1 MRETPRSLGLYYILC
16 GIMGV
21 MTTAVGLLGI
31 LRMPLSGLNLF
42 IAVTTGL
49 YGLVSAADLW
59 IGANLTRLLAER
71 PHIPIRFAYAGI
83 ILSLLRLNLIGVG
96 LGVYILHQLKR
107 LAKEADVKQ
116 EQRILE

>member
-16 GIMGV
+16 GIMG
-21 MTTAVGLLGI
+21 LLGGGVT
-31 LRMPLSGLNLF
+31 LLSCTQMPVGGMMIFLV
-42 IAVTTGL
+42 VTGGL
-49 YGLVSAADLW
+49 YTLVSAADLW

-71 PHIPIRFAYAGI
+71 PHIPLRFAVAGMLLSMIRFN
-83 ILSLLRLNLIGVG
+83 LLGLLVG
-96 LGVYILHQLKR
+96 YYIYYQLKR

>member
-21 MTTAVGLLGI
+21 MGTAVGMLGM
-31 LRMPLSGLNLF
+31 LKMPMNGFGLF
-42 IAVTTGL
+42 VTVTTGL

-83 ILSLLRLNLIGVG
+83 VLSLLRFNIIGVG
-96 LGVYILHQLKR
+96 LGIYILHQLKR

-116 EQRILE
+116 EQRVLE